1 MTFKSIDFDA
11 DEAAQYL
18 AVGETM
24 AAIYC
29 DDEILFGPIE
39 APNWPEDF
47 SQLSQEDQVTV
58 KKEINIQK
66 DLIVKGKSRIKEKT
80 KEIRQSFPKVVVS
93 RSGSGKLAFEHYKN
107 LISIWP
113 DSANIKPLS
122 FRISTGELDDE
133 HEELSADLD
142 VQEDNNNEHVDNN
155 QDESDSEPNVDAGNS
170 LQTSMPPN
178 SGKRKSG
185 GSIVPRLIDN
195 KRKHLERNLLAAQRD
210 QLLMKEM
217 KMMPSLEK
225 ICFRLCENQMIVF
238 QTQLK
243 KYLSQCK
250 I

>member
-1 MTFKSIDFDA
+1 MTLKSIDFDA

-217 KMMPSLEK
+217 KNDAEFRKDLFQIMRKSND
-225 ICFRLCENQMIVF
+225 CFSNSVKEISESM
-238 QTQLK
+238 
-243 KYLSQCK
+243 
-250 I
+250 